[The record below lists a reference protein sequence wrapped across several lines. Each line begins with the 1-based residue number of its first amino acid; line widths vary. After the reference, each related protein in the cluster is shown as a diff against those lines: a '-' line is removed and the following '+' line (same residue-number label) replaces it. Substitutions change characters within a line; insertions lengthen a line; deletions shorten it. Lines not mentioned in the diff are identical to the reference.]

1 MGMITTNV
9 LEESLSFG
17 PLPTSLMIG
26 EPAYLIA
33 QTTTDRLSE
42 LPTIYADPK
51 RLSDPIRLIEWICN
65 LRCARCPGEQNMEL
79 ICTNHSGQSFYR
91 TTRRIEAGEELL
103 IWFRR
108 QDLQPL
114 LGEYLNNQTILEAW
128 SGQTVKHSTN
138 SQRRHFENLENLNT
152 QSMNSNDN
160 KFECPK
166 CNSEFIYIYPYIS
179 HCLFK
184 CQKQSVTQNIQLI
197 NQPPISN
204 PYPNEINNDC
214 LNQTRID
221 ALLHNNNNN
230 NFSNL
235 IAENKSKEVQS
246 MLDKIGED
254 LSHGTIP
261 PSICSSFINE
271 CHKSVRGEAT
281 DQGRTNNLEQI
292 CELSSKTITSL
303 HKKYLHKLHSNNKML
318 VNPKTLK
325 QNTIITT
332 NPIED
337 SHNNVY
343 RKNKMK
349 NNVLPLKTCNPLVEQ
364 LLQTLTSSVDNS
376 LSSPELI
383 TAPPPP
389 PPTATTTPK
398 TNSSSTIP
406 TGVKQSQPTLLN
418 SLTLAQNWCARCFIT
433 FRLTSDL
440 VHHMRTYHNQ
450 SGRNTNHNKGR
461 LISHNAHIHSSDKLS
476 RKEIYTLWKIIE
488 KRGILC
494 ILLNSLHCCQQHHCQ
509 EVWLLSQLLIRL
521 Q

>member
-1 MGMITTNV
+1 
-9 LEESLSFG
+9 
-17 PLPTSLMIG
+17 
-26 EPAYLIA
+26 
-33 QTTTDRLSE
+33 
-42 LPTIYADPK
+42 
-51 RLSDPIRLIEWICN
+51 
-65 LRCARCPGEQNMEL
+65 
-79 ICTNHSGQSFYR
+79 
-91 TTRRIEAGEELL
+91 
-103 IWFRR
+103 
-108 QDLQPL
+108 
-114 LGEYLNNQTILEAW
+114 
-128 SGQTVKHSTN
+128 
-138 SQRRHFENLENLNT
+138 
-152 QSMNSNDN
+152 
-160 KFECPK
+160 
-166 CNSEFIYIYPYIS
+166 
-179 HCLFK
+179 
-184 CQKQSVTQNIQLI
+184 
-197 NQPPISN
+197 
-204 PYPNEINNDC
+204 
-214 LNQTRID
+214 
-221 ALLHNNNNN
+221 
-230 NFSNL
+230 
-235 IAENKSKEVQS
+235 

-440 VHHMRTYHNQ
+440 VHHMRTHHNQ

-476 RKEIYTLWKIIE
+476 RKRDIYTEEDYRKEGDTVYSIE
-488 KRGILC
+488 Q
-494 ILLNSLHCCQQHHCQ
+494 SL
-509 EVWLLSQLLIRL
+509 LLSTSSLSGSTATFTTTNTPTMMSTSVVPDYSGNKLICSLCSEQFKERHHL
-521 Q
+521 TRHMLSHN